1 MSMLMRT
8 PLYEKHKALGAKIV
22 DFGGWE
28 MPIQYTSIIE
38 EHTATRE
45 KAGLFDVSHM
55 GEITVKGKDAKNI
68 LNTLITNDMNL
79 MHPKKII
86 YSPVPN
92 EKGGVVDD
100 LLVYMINDDEFL
112 LVVNA
117 SNTEK
122 DFKWFKEKISNV
134 SNSVEV
140 INCSKEYGQIAIQ
153 GPAAQVILQKLTSFN
168 LDQINFFTFD
178 YVEICGKKNIVSRT
192 GYTGEDGFE
201 IYCNSSQAEEIWDN
215 LLSAGTNDGLLPIGL
230 GARDT
235 LRFEAALPLY
245 GHEFDDNI
253 TPIEAG
259 LKFFVKINKGH
270 FIGADV
276 LKKQIEE
283 GPAKK
288 LAGIELIDKGVPRS
302 GYIIEKEGVQI
313 GSVTSGTYSPTFKK
327 GLAMAMLS
335 VDMVQPGNEVDVII
349 RDNKIKAKI
358 VKLPFYQKKTKK

>member
-1 MSMLMRT
+1 MLKHT
-8 PLYEKHKALGAKIV
+8 PLYEKHKTLGAKIV

-55 GEITVKGKDAKNI
+55 GEIIVKGKEAKNI

-79 MHPKKII
+79 LHPKKII

-100 LLVYMINDDEFL
+100 LLVYMISDEEFL

-122 DFKWFKEKISNV
+122 DFSWFKEKISII
-134 SNSVEV
+134 SSSLEIINS
-140 INCSKEYGQIAIQ
+140 STDYGQIAIQ
-153 GPAAQVILQKLTSFN
+153 GPSAQVILQKLTNFN

-178 YVEICGKKNIVSRT
+178 YVEVCGKKIIVSRT

-201 IYCNSSQAEEIWDN
+201 IYCHHSQTEEIWDN
-215 LLSAGTNDGLLPIGL
+215 LLSAGKNEGILPVGL

-235 LRFEAALPLY
+235 LRLEAALPLY

-259 LKFFVKINKGH
+259 LKFFVKPNKGN

-283 GPAKK
+283 GTAKK
-288 LAGIELIDKGVPRS
+288 LTGIELIDKGVPRS
-302 GYIIEKEGVQI
+302 GYKIEKDGVEI
-313 GSVTSGTYSPTFKK
+313 GYVTSGTYSPTLKK
-327 GLAMAMLS
+327 GVAMVMISAE
-335 VDMVQPGNEVDVII
+335 MVQPRNEVDVII